1 MSGKRELN
9 TTIHEHI
16 ISGSFRDPDGFI
28 FQRKGDLF
36 RQINLSYKENYIR
49 LMDSGLYKHLVESDQ
64 LIAHSEVDVKPFIK
78 ESSYC
83 IVNETTADFSVFI
96 DDVSVWMEPGMIIWG
111 ECHNYTDAHL
121 LEIESTDPSS
131 ELVFVDLLCGDIVK
145 IQARK

>member
-1 MSGKRELN
+1 MNRSFLVSIIMLCSIILGAFGADAGSLIEGDNFQVSLEIN
-9 TTIHEHI
+9 TI
-16 ISGSFRDPDGFI
+16 
-28 FQRKGDLF
+28 
-36 RQINLSYKENYIR
+36 
-49 LMDSGLYKHLVESDQ
+49 
-64 LIAHSEVDVKPFIK
+64 VKPPDLEPKFTK

-83 IVNETTADFSVFI
+83 IANQTTTDFSVFI

>member
-1 MSGKRELN
+1 MNRSFLVSIIMLCSIILGAFGADAGSLIEGDNFQVSLEIN
-9 TTIHEHI
+9 TVVNP
-16 ISGSFRDPDGFI
+16 PDLEP
-28 FQRKGDLF
+28 K
-36 RQINLSYKENYIR
+36 
-49 LMDSGLYKHLVESDQ
+49 
-64 LIAHSEVDVKPFIK
+64 FIK

-111 ECHNYTDAHL
+111 ECHNNTDAYL

-131 ELVFVDLLCGDIVK
+131 ELVFVVLLCGDIVK